1 MEISGNNSSLS
12 SRAALCVGRAVIAAN
27 PLPGKERS
35 VRYHPSMPK
44 RGGAEQ
50 TRPAAASR
58 RRNVR
63 EEIYNAALAS
73 FERHGVRGTLME
85 GVAREAGVSRPAIYY
100 YFPDKDALVLEVI
113 VRQVREIHRQIR
125 ERIQVEDGLPAMI
138 EASMTTIR
146 LSGENQYIRLL
157 TQPDTAGLTARL
169 AESDIVMGLQRE
181 LWYPMLE
188 AARGRGELRADR
200 DFDDIIRWITF
211 LEFSLIS
218 NGDAFGYATDDE
230 CRDVLTA
237 YLVTAL
243 APR

>member
-1 MEISGNNSSLS
+1 
-12 SRAALCVGRAVIAAN
+12 
-27 PLPGKERS
+27 
-35 VRYHPSMPK
+35 MPK
-44 RGGAEQ
+44 H
-50 TRPAAASR
+50 AAADRARSAGAP

-73 FERHGVRGTLME
+73 FERQGVRGTLME
-85 GVAREAGVSRPAIYY
+85 DVAREAGVSRPAIYY

-125 ERIQVEDGLPAMI
+125 EHTRVEDGLPAMI
-138 EASMTTIR
+138 DASMTTIR

-181 LWYPMLE
+181 LWYPLLE
-188 AARGRGELRADR
+188 AARDRGELRTDR

-218 NGDAFGYATDDE
+218 SGEAFGYATDDE

-237 YLVTAL
+237 YLVPAL
-243 APR
+243 APRRPAKPPEKMP